1 MIPCIVLEK
10 NSIISD
16 NNFTRT
22 VTKGHECLNKRCA
35 SFSIDLLVKSS
46 REYPA
51 NIYLFQVN
59 NRNAKKR
66 FEIMFKVNNND
77 IRTTSLTSFWCF
89 F

>member
-10 NSIISD
+10 NSIISN

-22 VTKGHECLNKRCA
+22 VPKGHEYLNKRCA

-51 NIYLFQVN
+51 NIYLFKVN
-59 NRNAKKR
+59 NRNDKKR

-77 IRTTSLTSFWCF
+77 IRMTSLMSFW
-89 F
+89 